1 MVKTVK
7 TKDLLAILEQIQ
19 AQLGALAE
27 RVERLES
34 GGAIQQPSAAT
45 ATAAPAATEPSPVKE
60 PVIPELTEQEILAIS
75 AALSAYLGVRVRI
88 RQIRLLSSQAWA
100 QQGRVTIQ
108 ASHFLHN

>member
-7 TKDLLAILEQIQ
+7 TKDLLAILEQVQ

-34 GGAIQQPSAAT
+34 GGAIQPPKEA
-45 ATAAPAATEPSPVKE
+45 ATAAPAATEPPPVTKPDSPE
-60 PVIPELTEQEILAIS
+60 ITEAEILAIS
-75 AALSAYLGVRVRI
+75 AALAAYLGVRIRI

-100 QQGRVTIQ
+100 QQGRVSIQ
-108 ASHFLHN
+108 ASHNLHN

>member
-7 TKDLLAILEQIQ
+7 TKDLLAILEQVQ

-34 GGAIQQPSAAT
+34 SGAIQPPTAAAT
-45 ATAAPAATEPSPVKE
+45 AVPVATEPPPAIKPVSPE
-60 PVIPELTEQEILAIS
+60 FTEEEILAIS

>member
-34 GGAIQQPSAAT
+34 GGAIQSPTVAAT
-45 ATAAPAATEPSPVKE
+45 ATPAATEPLPVKE
-60 PVIPELTEQEILAIS
+60 PVVPELTEQEILAIS
-75 AALSAYLGVRVRI
+75 AALGAYLGVRVRI